1 MREDI
6 LDVQPDSVEKI
17 AESINTPEPDQIV
30 ESIND
35 NPELVPTD
43 DIPID
48 QVENAVPENV
58 IPEQE
63 NIFLDDQA
71 VDVAGPFKFN
81 IPKVD
86 ASDIKSR
93 GEPVLSDELI
103 TVVDGKI
110 YIKDAEPEMI
120 TLLEETFQKSGVLEG
135 KITGKYNQ
143 VLINLDQIAGPDD
156 VKMYAEAVAK
166 AFAPFVEQA
175 KAGKVDMNQ
184 LIKEASAIGNDEI
197 LSKIIN
203 LQPREQLKNASEVLK
218 ANLVMVQQLHQ
229 TRNLAKLVSS
239 GGSLPGKTA
248 EETAIEYAKQ
258 AGFFKVILAHVGG
271 NNAEVA
277 RSLMVLGNI
286 KKHTNTKGLDST
298 ENVKG
303 LDEMSQD
310 MDLSLDN
317 IVKHANNFMLFTDKH
332 KQTMFLKDQNW
343 MSKGG
348 DIFSEVWINSL
359 LSSPVT
365 HMVNIFGNTSFMM
378 YKIPEA
384 GVEGTIGAV
393 RTKLI
398 KMGVIP
404 EKGIGFGDFRF
415 MGKGEGDRAY
425 IGEMMAI
432 NYGYKTAMFEALQN
446 MWTAFKT
453 EMPTDFTSKMD
464 QRVQKAITKENFGL
478 DENSSIGQMIDVIGM
493 IYRGPGRFL
502 VAEDEFFKT
511 IAYRGEMHRI
521 AYAHAMQTFE
531 KTGSK
536 ELAEDAYRQILI
548 NPSNEVTQQATKSA
562 QVATF
567 QQDLDG
573 FLGKIQGTMS
583 HPVAKIWIPFYKT
596 PTNIMLEVNK
606 RLPTGL
612 LQPSVRADILA
623 GGARGDKAMGKMVF
637 GTGLVATF
645 TAMASGTMDDDV
657 VITGGLPYDQAV
669 KNSWKS
675 ENIPP
680 YSIGIRMENGEM
692 QWISY
697 ARFEPLS
704 ALLAVSADMAWMSNH
719 STGNNQSDIE
729 NMMIAGGGAVFSYLS
744 DMPFLQSVAEFSEL
758 IGGQYESPTTRF
770 ERLKQLLAKQVTT
783 AGLSTTTGPFGALIA
798 NYERFM
804 DPESSNVMPTNTEGS
819 AWYIGWSEAVQRWKS
834 RTPYFNKDVPPAL
847 NFWGEVVTPG
857 VGEFHWSYWTPLKIQ
872 NSKFNFLD
880 TYLRE
885 NGIGFTMPPKTMD
898 GIPMTAIQYNDYI
911 SLANTLTKSYYVN
924 GVRKEMNMQEKM
936 QHDLMNYSPFLTLSL
951 GEQEN
956 HMNSIKNDYFKL
968 SKEQILGTPNV
979 TGLHPDLASR
989 IADRKI
995 FMDENGQSAPKGMF

>member
-6 LDVQPDSVEKI
+6 LDVLPDSVEKI

-71 VDVAGPFKFN
+71 VDVAGPFK
-81 IPKVD
+81 IPTVD
-86 ASDIKSR
+86 PGDIKPR
-93 GEPVLSDELI
+93 GEPVLSDDLV

-135 KITGKYNQ
+135 KITGNYNQ

-156 VKMYAEAVAK
+156 VKMYAEAVTK

-175 KAGKVDMNQ
+175 KAGKVDMDQ

-203 LQPREQLKNASEVLK
+203 LKPREMLKNAPEVLR
-218 ANLVMVQQLHQ
+218 ANLVMIQQLHQ
-229 TRNLAKLVSS
+229 TRNLANLVRS
-239 GGSLPGKTA
+239 GGALPGKTA
-248 EETAIEYAKQ
+248 DETAIEYAKQ
-258 AGFFKVILAHVGG
+258 VGFFKVILAHVGG

-286 KKHTNTKGLDST
+286 KKHTNTKGLDSP

-343 MSKGG
+343 MNKGG
-348 DIFSEVWINSL
+348 DMFSEVWINSL

-384 GVEGTIGAV
+384 GVEGVVGSV

-404 EKGIGFGDFRF
+404 EKGIPIWWNTRI
-415 MGKGEGDRAY
+415 MGKGDGDRAY

-446 MWTAFKT
+446 MYTAFKT

-464 QRVQKAITKENFGL
+464 QRVQKAITSENFGL
-478 DENSSIGQMIDVIGM
+478 DKNSSIGQMIDVIGM

-511 IAYRGEMHRI
+511 IAYRGEMHKI
-521 AYAHAMQTFE
+521 AYANAMQTFE

-606 RLPTGL
+606 RLPTGII
-612 LQPSVRADILA
+612 QPSVRADILA
-623 GGARGDKAMGKMVF
+623 GGARADRAVGKMAM

-645 TAMASGTMDDDV
+645 MAISSGTMDDDV

-719 STGNNQSDIE
+719 STGNNQGDIE
-729 NMMIAGGGAVFSYLS
+729 NTLIAGGSAIFNYLS

-783 AGLSTTTGPFGALIA
+783 AGLSVTTGPFGALIA

-819 AWYIGWSEAVQRWKS
+819 AWFIGFSESVQRWKS

-857 VGEFHWSYWTPLKIQ
+857 VGEFHWSYWTPFKLQ

-936 QHDLMNYSPFLTLSL
+936 QHDLMNYSPFLRLSL

-968 SKEQILGTPNV
+968 SKEQMLGTPGQ
-979 TGLHPDLASR
+979 TGLHPDLTSR
-989 IADRKI
+989 INDRKI